1 MEKILDKEIIEI
13 NKLKERKMKK
23 NLIRKGALGLA
34 MALTLS
40 VTPAPKNMVENVT
53 TVEAAKKDKKKPKI
67 TLKGQKTLTVEEGE
81 KVTIP
86 KTTYSDNKT
95 KKKKLKVG
103 VTVKRGKKN
112 YKTIA
117 TKIKKATLKSKPVAV
132 EFPEDG
138 TYKIT
143 TTVTDLAKNK
153 ATAVRTVVVNE
164 KDIVIDDQQIDVKED
179 PITEEPTRKV
189 VKPETPTTT
198 EEPKKEEPAVEDNK
212 RNPIDYSKYNIQTI
226 EIDGNTYR
234 YVRNDDFKY
243 DAKTAT
249 EESSKITLNVQ
260 NDYDVYMM
268 DINNNE
274 IDNCNYF
281 RYFGKITAYD
291 EKGND
296 ISDQIVITDIEYKY
310 LKNVKAGYGYI
321 YVKDSNG
328 NELVKEFELDVYD
341 FDDSYTDDYFGKDYN
356 VINSDPKVYARKR
369 GADLSYDEKVN
380 EKKLVMKLL

>member
-1 MEKILDKEIIEI
+1 MEERKI
-13 NKLKERKMKK
+13 NYPTNRKMKK

-67 TLKGQKTLTVEEGE
+67 TLKGQKTLSAEEGE
-81 KVTIP
+81 QVTIP
-86 KTTYSDNKT
+86 ATTYSDNKT

-103 VTVKRGKKN
+103 VTVKKGKKN
-112 YKTIA
+112 YKA
-117 TKIKKATLKSKPVAV
+117 LASKIQKATLKSKPVNV
-132 EFPEDG
+132 TFNEEG

-153 ATAVRTVVVNE
+153 ATATRTVTITPE
-164 KDIVIDDQQIDVKED
+164 QIEEQEVITKQD
-179 PITEEPTRKV
+179 PEVTTESTRKV
-189 VKPETPTTT
+189 VTPETPTTT
-198 EEPKKEEPAVEDNK
+198 EEPKKEEPVVEDNK

-249 EESSKITLNVQ
+249 EESSKITLNIQ

-268 DINNNE
+268 DIDNNE